1 MTAIYTEPK
10 EVNLRQ
16 LETELGINGLHVSNI
31 GDTTMLVEAD
41 VDEEVLAEGVENHTA
56 DPTYKHPDDAKR
68 EAGAKAEATKKD
80 AARKSAVAKLKAI
93 GLTDEE
99 IAAL

>member
-1 MTAIYTEPK
+1 MTVIYTKPK

-16 LETELGINGLHVSNI
+16 LEHDLGVTGLHVSNI
-31 GDTTMLVEAD
+31 GDSMLVEAN
-41 VDEEVLAEGVENHTA
+41 VDEGTLTEAVESHEA
-56 DPTYKHPDDAKR
+56 DPDFKHPDDAKK
-68 EAGAKAEATKKD
+68 EATAKAEAAKKD

-93 GLTDEE
+93 GLTDDE